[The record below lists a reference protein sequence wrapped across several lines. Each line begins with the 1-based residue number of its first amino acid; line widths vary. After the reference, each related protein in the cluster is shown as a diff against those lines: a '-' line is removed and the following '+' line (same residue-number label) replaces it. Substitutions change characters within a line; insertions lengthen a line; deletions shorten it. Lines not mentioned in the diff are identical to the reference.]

1 MRVLKNSAYVLAV
14 AAMSLSLAS
23 CDKEKNDVVLSANDE
38 EYAAIVNQALEA
50 TILPTYKNLAVET
63 SALVENLKA
72 FQADSTSQDKLD
84 KACASFLEARAW
96 WEKSEAFLYGAA
108 SDFGIDPHIDSW
120 PLDLDG
126 LKGYLQS
133 DTYVQNMSA
142 EDGDQWAGNKLGA
155 ELLGFHGIEYILFK
169 NGENRKCNDVAKDH
183 LIYAIAVAGDL
194 RNSCWQLYISW
205 AGEEAASK
213 VDAEMTKYVV
223 EELEKNVTVAG
234 GDYSYAE
241 NMRNAGKAG
250 SLYTSQTTAVQAI
263 IDGCKTIADEVGTS
277 KIGKAHNGEDVNY
290 IESPYS
296 HKSII
301 DFYDNMVSIENIY
314 YGGIDADNRAEHSFH
329 NLLKSTNEE
338 LDARVVEAI
347 EAAKNNI
354 NSMKAP
360 FVENY
365 TDASCDNAINACKAL
380 DDILSEVKAEL
391 AK

>member
-1 MRVLKNSAYVLAV
+1 MKKLRNYAYVLAV
-14 AAMSLSLAS
+14 AALSLSLAS
-23 CDKEKNDVVLSANDE
+23 CDKEGNDVVLSANDE
-38 EYAAIVNQALEA
+38 EYAAIANQALEA

-72 FQADSTSQDKLD
+72 FQADSTSQEKLD

-133 DTYVQNMSA
+133 ATYVESMNA

-169 NGENRKCNDVAKDH
+169 NGENRKYNDVEKDH

-213 VDAEMTKYVV
+213 VDSTMTEYVV
-223 EELEKNVTVAG
+223 GTLERNVTVAG

-241 NMRNAGKAG
+241 NMRNAGNAG
-250 SLYTSQTTAVQAI
+250 SLYRSQTNAVQSI

-277 KIGKAHNGEDVNY
+277 KIGKAHNGEDKNY

-296 HKSII
+296 HKSIV

-314 YGGIDADNRAEHSFH
+314 YGGIDADNREIHSFH

-354 NSMKAP
+354 NNMKAP

-365 TDASCDNAINACKAL
+365 TDASCDDAINACKAL